1 MLGAWCI
8 LRDLD
13 RILNLNVAAL
23 SEKPKDRDRDIPG
36 NLKAEPKPPVGKPRE
51 GASMGTGRPGS
62 AKG

>member
-13 RILNLNVAAL
+13 RILNLSVTGL
-23 SEKPKDRDRDIPG
+23 SEKPKEREKDIPG
-36 NLKAEPKPPVGKPRE
+36 NLKAEPKPPLGKPKE
-51 GASMGTGRPGS
+51 GATVGTGRPGS